1 MTRVTDTQLTL
12 LRAVVSHVDAT
23 GTPPPAT
30 SLATVTTNGT
40 VHSVMNALRALRRA
54 GAVDWDGKGL
64 GIRTLQVLPAGRRM
78 VTP

>member
-1 MTRVTDTQLTL
+1 MSRVTDTQLTL

-30 SLATVTTNGT
+30 SLATVTANGS
-40 VHSVMNALRALRRA
+40 VNSVMNALRALRRA

-78 VTP
+78 VAP